1 MSYIEFSDVGVEL
14 NGASILK
21 HVSASFDRGMIHG
34 IIGRNGSGKSV
45 MFKTMCG
52 FIRASSGSVT
62 VNGKRVGVDVDH
74 PDSLGFIINDS
85 GFLPRYSGYKNL
97 RFIARVRNVIGAD
110 EISSAMKL
118 VGLDPKSRKPV
129 AHYST
134 GMKQRL
140 PIAQAIMENPSLLV
154 LDEPMN
160 GLDDSGVREMRML
173 FERLKREDKTIM
185 MASHNREDI
194 EELCDTVYKMDAGIL
209 TRVR

>member
-74 PDSLGFIINDS
+74 PDSLGFIISDS